1 MISCVPESGVALD
14 LRRQDATPVI
24 SLAWQSGD
32 HQISLFILAI
42 LLHRRSVRNSSDRLF
57 WMGVETKV
65 RTKSR
70 KSWIE
75 ETFYKRDCVKFIPAS
90 RDLHGCSPMCQV
102 CQNLI
107 RCCCGRLIGEHTAL
121 GRAPPPHQL
130 AQSDEGEEEW
140 SVDLHTEAAPT
151 DAFGTIDFQDGSRSC
166 RAKYLR
172 LSCDT
177 RAEQVLQLMLREWQM
192 DMPKL
197 VLSVHGGTDTFPLP
211 PRVRQAFSKG
221 LVRAAET
228 TGAWVLTEGINTGVS
243 KYVGDAVKLHGT
255 HDFRKRYTV
264 GIAPW
269 GVIENQSDLLGKEV
283 LRPYQT
289 VGNPLSKRACL
300 NGLHSHFLLV
310 DDGTVGKQGNQMQLR
325 ARLERLLQLQKI
337 HPRLAQRVPV
347 VCVVVEGGPGLVS
360 LVLEYVRSVPPVPV
374 IVFDGT
380 GRAADLLAFVHKQT
394 TDDRHLGE
402 SIREDVVMRIQDAFS
417 LDTVQSRQLFGL
429 LIECMDYRDSISIFD
444 SESTDQQD
452 LDSVILTA
460 LFKGSKAPA
469 PDQLSIALAWDR
481 VDIAKNHILVYGQ
494 QWKVGSME
502 QAMLDSLVMDR
513 VDFVRLLIEH
523 GMNMNRFLTVSCLE
537 ELYNTQLGSANIFL
551 HHLVEDVKKTHL
563 PVGYRVSLIDV
574 GLVMEYLMG
583 GAYRSSYTRKN
594 FRSTYHRL
602 QSQRM
607 SVSSEKASS
616 RENERRFSGPSRA
629 PSMQLGD
636 DGGAPPRPHFF
647 RTAQPYKR
655 KEKSIFTP
663 KSWANKWAE
672 TKGTSLFVHG
682 FNDLF
687 VWAVLMK
694 RQQMAL
700 FLWQHGEEAMARAV
714 VACKLYRSLAQ
725 EARDCNTGDDIAE
738 ELETYSREFGQLAVE
753 LLEQAFRDD
762 ERMAMKLLTY
772 EMSDWS
778 NFTCL
783 QMAVSSGLRPFV
795 SHSCTQTLLT
805 DLWMGRLNMRKNS
818 WFKII
823 LSVLVPPALFLL
835 EFKSEAEMSHVP
847 QLQEHLQFGGGSE
860 DAARVST
867 TPGDAEKGHK
877 DSRRKSNAGLY
888 GIFWTRKVYEFYRAP
903 VVKFWFHSIAY
914 LAFLMLYSYTVLV
927 KMQASPSPQEWLV
940 ILYILSTTVEKV
952 REVLISEPQKLSKK
966 LKLWFGEF
974 WNVAD
979 FIAIVLFLV
988 ALSLR
993 WHAHALL
1000 TAGRI
1005 AYCLDIIFW
1014 YVRLLDLFAVNQHA
1028 GPYLTMI
1035 AKMTK
1040 NMFYIVVMMAI
1051 VLLSFGVSRKAIL
1064 SPGEPPSWA
1073 LARDV
1078 VFQPYWMIFGEV
1090 YAAEID
1096 ACADEEPCPPGS
1108 FLTPFLQA
1116 VYLFFQ
1122 YIIMVNMLIAFFNNV
1137 YFEMES
1143 MSNKL
1148 WKYNRYR
1155 YIMTYQEKPWLPPP
1169 FILLSHMTLCLSSI
1183 HRHRGRKS
1191 EQEAQSGLKL
1201 YLCPEDLKRL
1211 HDFEEQCVA
1220 EYFHRKSKNLHCSQE
1235 NRIRSTN
1242 QTVEEMST
1250 QLQEVVEKV
1259 HEVQD
1264 ELLSLDGQLGR
1275 LQDMSALVV
1284 DTLAV
1289 VSAADSRQAGEAL
1302 LGLRR
1307 PFGGSCRRLPH
1318 SWSNVTAAIGGQDS
1332 LHLAPPLAQHHSTPP
1347 SLLRCVVQGNRRP
1360 SQDWRGSGGV
1370 EVAMMDGG
1378 GVELMLTVPTLSFRH
1393 AHSALVPFGSRGR
1406 VPPQGRHPLCT
1417 SDPPERFYTRPC
1429 LHDSPSPTIQVEE
1442 DWEEEEEEEEE
1453 EDSLEEDLDGSQF
1466 SSHALVLPD
1475 SPRERGGVVGFVN
1488 PAFSGE
1494 GYSGIFHLGLSPPPR
1509 KSGEL
1514 HGSTPRHCWSLS
1526 SSLEN
1531 LHRTPETLCLSTP
1544 SLLMPPEQ
1552 DVWAGGRHNSQRD
1565 RGANLPLDHTLHR
1578 EISKSSEIYQ
1588 SKKQESEMKCRERTV
1603 RIQERYTKRVRNGGL
1618 RCTPGSLDNT
1628 QSKRQRGEQAGLQ
1641 SSASLMQ
1648 LDFVQRE
1655 LMPKCGI
1662 SCQDILGAIPSV
1674 WSSWSKPQSRR
1685 SSDQSMTGLDTKG
1698 STFQTAEF
1706 LDHHYS
1712 AVERNNLMR
1721 LANTIPFTPISLL
1734 AGEEVSIYCLEE
1746 AAPAVG
1752 GAEGGAGGVSSW
1764 SERGRTALLQP
1775 LSWEAIEGG
1784 LRRATRVLCTW
1795 AEGGVLDPG
1804 SVYIAKA
1811 FLPEVVDTWQRVFP
1825 SDTAL
1830 HLCLREV
1837 QQQHA
1842 AQELM
1847 RIFNRIKPHSIPH
1860 SPKFLDVFLLHWRS
1874 RDQWLTIER
1883 NVYGHFRKYNNNTG
1897 EEMTPVSGLEET
1909 VLAFSHWTYHYS
1921 RGELLVLDLQG
1932 VGLELTDPSVI
1943 TSDDKSS
1950 PGDLV
1955 FGPAN
1960 LGDDAIHSFV
1970 LKHTCNACCAKLC
1983 LSDLRKTKVF
1993 PGKTRPAC
2001 EGDRAAIMTRL

>member
-1 MISCVPESGVALD
+1 MINRVTWIRCCRE
-14 LRRQDATPVI
+14 I
-24 SLAWQSGD
+24 SA
-32 HQISLFILAI
+32 AK
-42 LLHRRSVRNSSDRLF
+42 
-57 WMGVETKV
+57 MY
-65 RTKSR
+65 R

-90 RDLHGCSPMCQV
+90 RDLHRCSPMCQV

-107 RCCCGRLIGEHTAL
+107 RCCCGRLVGEHTAL
-121 GRAPPPHQL
+121 GRAPPPHQV
-130 AQSDEGEEEW
+130 AKPDEGEEEW
-140 SVDLHTEAAPT
+140 SVALHTQAAPT
-151 DAFGTIDFQDGSRSC
+151 DAYGTIDFQDGSRSC
-166 RAKYLR
+166 RAKLINTSPVPANKYLR

-197 VLSVHGGTDTFPLP
+197 VFSVHGGTDNFHLP

-228 TGAWVLTEGINTGVS
+228 TGAWILTEGINTGVS
-243 KYVGDAVKLHGT
+243 RYVGDAVKLHGT
-255 HDFRKRYTV
+255 HDFRKRYAV

-283 LRPYQT
+283 IRPYHT

-310 DDGTVGKQGNQMQLR
+310 DDGTVGKQGYRMQLR
-325 ARLERLLQLQKI
+325 GRLERLLQLQKI

-347 VCVVVEGGPGLVS
+347 VCVVVEGGPALVS
-360 LVLEYVRSVPPVPV
+360 LVLEYVQSVPPVPV
-374 IVFDGT
+374 IVFEGT

-394 TDDRHLGE
+394 TDNRHLDAGM
-402 SIREDVVMRIQDAFS
+402 REDVVMRIQHTFG
-417 LDTVQSRQLFGL
+417 LGNVQSRHLYVL
-429 LIECMDYRDSISIFD
+429 LTECMEYRDSISIFD
-444 SESTDQQD
+444 SESADQQD
-452 LDSVILTA
+452 PDTVILTA

-469 PDQLSIALAWDR
+469 PDQLSISLAWDR
-481 VDIAKNHILVYGQ
+481 VDIAKKHILVYGQ

-513 VDFVRLLIEH
+513 VGFVKLLIEH
-523 GMNMNRFLTVSCLE
+523 GMTMNRFLTVSYME
-537 ELYNTQLGSANIFL
+537 ELYNTQLGPANNFL
-551 HHLVEDVKKTHL
+551 YHLVEDVKKTHL

-574 GLVMEYLMG
+574 GLVIEYLMG
-583 GAYRSSYTRKN
+583 RAYRSSYTRKH
-594 FRSTYHRL
+594 FRSTYNRL
-602 QSQRM
+602 QSQGK
-607 SVSSEKASS
+607 SVSSERESG
-616 RENERRFSGPSRA
+616 RENVGRFNGPSGA
-629 PSMQLGD
+629 PGMQPAN
-636 DGGAPPRPHFF
+636 DGGDPPRPHFF

-655 KEKSIFTP
+655 KEKSVFTP
-663 KSWANKWAE
+663 KSRVNKWAE
-672 TKGTSLFVHG
+672 TKGPPLFVHT

-687 VWAVLMK
+687 VWAVLMR

-714 VACKLYRSLAQ
+714 VACKLYRTMAQ
-725 EARDCNTGDDIAE
+725 EARDSNMGDNTAE
-738 ELETYSREFGQLAVE
+738 ELKTYSLEFGQLAVE
-753 LLEQAFRDD
+753 LLDQAFRRN

-823 LSVLVPPALFLL
+823 LSILVPPAIFLL

-847 QLQEHLQFGGGSE
+847 QSQETLQFGWETGGGPGSE
-860 DAARVST
+860 EAARVGT
-867 TPGDAEKGHK
+867 ILCDAENGHK
-877 DSRRKSNAGLY
+877 DSER
-888 GIFWTRKVYEFYRAP
+888 GILWSRKVYEFYSAP
-903 VVKFWFHSIAY
+903 VVKFWFHSMAY
-914 LAFLMLYSYTVLV
+914 LVFLMLYSYTVLV
-927 KMQASPSPQEWLV
+927 KMKATPSPPEWLV
-940 ILYILSTTVEKV
+940 IVYILSTAVEKV

-966 LKLWFGEF
+966 LRLWFGEF
-974 WNVAD
+974 WNMAD
-979 FIAIVLFLV
+979 FIAIALFLV
-988 ALSLR
+988 GLVLR
-993 WHAHALL
+993 WQDPPLR

-1035 AKMTK
+1035 AKMTN

-1064 SPGEPPSWA
+1064 SPNEPPSWT

-1096 ACADEEPCPPGS
+1096 ACANQQPCAPGS
-1108 FLTPFLQA
+1108 FLTPLLQA

-1122 YIIMVNMLIAFFNNV
+1122 YIIMVNILIAFFNNV
-1137 YFEMES
+1137 YFDMES

-1191 EQEAQSGLKL
+1191 EPEAQSGLKL
-1201 YLCPEDLKRL
+1201 YLCQEDLKKL

-1220 EYFHRKSKNLHCSQE
+1220 AYFHCKSESLHCSQE
-1235 NRIRSTN
+1235 NRIKSTN
-1242 QTVEEMST
+1242 QTVEEMSA
-1250 QLQEVVEKV
+1250 QLQEVAGKV

-1264 ELLSLDGQLGR
+1264 ELQSLDGHLGR

-1284 DTLAV
+1284 DTLAL

-1302 LGLRR
+1302 LGQRR
-1307 PFGGSCRRLPH
+1307 PFASSRRRLPH
-1318 SWSNVTAAIGGQDS
+1318 SWSHVGHVTATGGVDS
-1332 LHLAPPLAQHHSTPP
+1332 LCLAPPPAQHRSTPP
-1347 SLLRCVVQGNRRP
+1347 SLLRCVVHGNRQL

-1370 EVAMMDGG
+1370 AAEMGKMDSR
-1378 GVELMLTVPTLSFRH
+1378 GVEPLLMAPPLSFRH
-1393 AHSALVPFGSRGR
+1393 AHTALFPLASRGW
-1406 VPPQGRHPLCT
+1406 VPSQGRHPLCA
-1417 SDPPERFYTRPC
+1417 SDPPEGFYTGPS
-1429 LHDSPSPTIQVEE
+1429 LHNSPSPTSQVEE
-1442 DWEEEEEEEEE
+1442 DGEEEEEE
-1453 EDSLEEDLDGSQF
+1453 EDTEEGLEDHIDVSWA
-1466 SSHALVLPD
+1466 SSHTFLLPD
-1475 SPRERGGVVGFVN
+1475 SLNERGGAVGFLN

-1494 GYSGIFHLGLSPPPR
+1494 GDSRAFHHLGQGPFPT
-1509 KSGEL
+1509 KSTEVSG
-1514 HGSTPRHCWSLS
+1514 GTFRQCRSLS
-1526 SSLEN
+1526 ASLESI
-1531 LHRTPETLCLSTP
+1531 HHTPKTLCSSVP
-1544 SLLMPPEQ
+1544 SLDMPPER
-1552 DVWAGGRHNSQRD
+1552 DGWAGGQHSSLWD
-1565 RGANLPLDHTLHR
+1565 RGANPPLDYALHR
-1578 EISKSSEIYQ
+1578 EISKSSEIYL
-1588 SKKQESEMKCRERTV
+1588 SKRPESGMKCRHRTV
-1603 RIQERYTKRVRNGGL
+1603 KIKERYTKRGKDGGL
-1618 RCTPGSLDNT
+1618 HCSPSRK
-1628 QSKRQRGEQAGLQ
+1628 KRQRGEDAAPR
-1641 SSASLMQ
+1641 SSASLTQLNFVPMEHMQ
-1648 LDFVQRE
+1648 
-1655 LMPKCGI
+1655 KCGI
-1662 SCQDILGAIPSV
+1662 SCQDILGTIPSV
-1674 WSSWSKPQSRR
+1674 WSSWSKSQSRR
-1685 SSDQSMTGLDTKG
+1685 SSVQSVTGLDTKG
-1698 STFQTAEF
+1698 STFQTVED
-1706 LDHHYS
+1706 LDPHCS

-1746 AAPAVG
+1746 VAA
-1752 GAEGGAGGVSSW
+1752 AEGGAEGVSSW
-1764 SERGRTALLQP
+1764 SPCGRTALLQP
-1775 LSWEAIEGG
+1775 LSREAVHGG

-1804 SVYIAKA
+1804 SVYIVKA
-1811 FLPEVVDTWQRVFP
+1811 FLPEVVNTWQTVFH
-1825 SDTAL
+1825 SNTAL
-1830 HLCLREV
+1830 HLCLREI
-1837 QQQHA
+1837 QQQRA
-1842 AQELM
+1842 AQKLM
-1847 RIFNRIKPHSIPH
+1847 HIFDQIKPHSIPH

-1874 RDQWLTIER
+1874 QDQWLTIER
-1883 NVYGHFRKYNNNTG
+1883 NMNGHFRKYNNNTG
-1897 EEMTPVSGLEET
+1897 EETTPLSGLEET
-1909 VLAFSHWTYHYS
+1909 VLTFSHWTYHYT

-1932 VGLELTDPSVI
+1932 VGLDLTDPSVI
-1943 TSDDKSS
+1943 MSDDKSS

-1955 FGPAN
+1955 FGPTN
-1960 LGDDAIHSFV
+1960 LGDDAIHSFIE
-1970 LKHTCNACCAKLC
+1970 KHTCNTCCAKLG
-1983 LSDLRKTKVF
+1983 LTDLRKTKVSH
-1993 PGKTRPAC
+1993 GKIKPAF
-2001 EGDRAAIMTRL
+2001 EEDSAMIMTQL